1 MKEEVC
7 ACARIGLRGGG
18 KNNERVIIYDWV
30 RLIAMIYVVIGHSA
44 YLSVQSLYGSIS
56 YSVPDNISTAYDS
69 GFLQFCRSL
78 PGWIYGFHMPLF
90 FILSG
95 AVLALK
101 SGGGFDGFVKS
112 KIKRL
117 LIPYF
122 VYSWLFTVPVKYL
135 GGFYSGDSMLWAMQG
150 ILTGQEGS
158 HLWFLPALF
167 WCMTG
172 FVILR
177 KVIAKWTN
185 SVYLLLFAAGTA
197 QLMCSYIPFDVLCMK
212 QGIGYIFWFAL
223 GYVFEAERKRNSE
236 WMFRETVIAF
246 AVVTGIEI
254 LNWKYMVLPSF
265 FLILC
270 GSFHTYLL
278 ADICSRRLKRL
289 TNRNEWK
296 MVIRNLFY
304 VYLFHDPLE
313 YVVVKIFMDADLL
326 SSAFGCYLYTFSR
339 TVLIFTL
346 SILLGSIVGKGKE
359 ILGHCFRM
367 DFQGASER
375 KTKESENE

>member
-1 MKEEVC
+1 MYETGNRLHFLVC
-7 ACARIGLRGGG
+7 
-18 KNNERVIIYDWV
+18 
-30 RLIAMIYVVIGHSA
+30 
-44 YLSVQSLYGSIS
+44 
-56 YSVPDNISTAYDS
+56 S
-69 GFLQFCRSL
+69 GVCL
-78 PGWIYGFHMPLF
+78 
-90 FILSG
+90 
-95 AVLALK
+95 
-101 SGGGFDGFVKS
+101 
-112 KIKRL
+112 
-117 LIPYF
+117 
-122 VYSWLFTVPVKYL
+122 
-135 GGFYSGDSMLWAMQG
+135 
-150 ILTGQEGS
+150 
-158 HLWFLPALF
+158 
-167 WCMTG
+167 
-172 FVILR
+172 
-177 KVIAKWTN
+177 
-185 SVYLLLFAAGTA
+185 
-197 QLMCSYIPFDVLCMK
+197 
-212 QGIGYIFWFAL
+212 
-223 GYVFEAERKRNSE
+223 EAERKRNSE